1 VSATRP
7 ATSDDG
13 PRNASLPLIVHVI
26 PYDDIGGVETA
37 ADSVPPGPY
46 PSFELRR
53 AYVASLRE
61 AKSRPYVYETG
72 VGSENSPLAFIRS
85 VRHLLRLRPKVVI
98 LSLWRSCIVGLILKA
113 LRPRTMLVVFLHNVK
128 HSNWIDALLTRTAA
142 RASSAILADSTCTA
156 EQRLGEDWAPRV
168 RPVSFLTSRLSP
180 VTGTQP
186 TPRFITWCR
195 LHPRKRIQLALEMF
209 ALVHQRRRGA
219 NLTII
224 GPDRGERAILE
235 AKAVEL
241 GVSDAVEFAGPM
253 DMTAISQRA
262 AQVVQQA
269 PQMQAI
275 RALQPQQQG
284 QQQGPLEYAQQLA
297 QLEAQALQARTSA
310 DIQSKEAKAQS
321 DIQISQAKARS
332 DMEISQAK
340 TNADLEAKVRKLEAD
355 LALEREKVLMKTQ
368 IEAESDG

>member
-219 NLTII
+219 HFTII

-253 DMTAISQRA
+253 DMTAITQRA
-262 AQVVQQA
+262 ARASFFVQTSSFEGMGMAAVEAMQLGLVPVVTPVGEIGSYVEDGNNGVWFKSAEQA
-269 PQMQAI
+269 CESVERLLDAPADFLAMREAAT
-275 RALQPQQQG
+275 RSWHNY
-284 QQQGPLEYAQQLA
+284 PLHRDDF
-297 QLEAQALQARTSA
+297 LEACAL
-310 DIQSKEAKAQS
+310 
-321 DIQISQAKARS
+321 
-332 DMEISQAK
+332 
-340 TNADLEAKVRKLEAD
+340 
-355 LALEREKVLMKTQ
+355 LASGAGEP
-368 IEAESDG
+368 